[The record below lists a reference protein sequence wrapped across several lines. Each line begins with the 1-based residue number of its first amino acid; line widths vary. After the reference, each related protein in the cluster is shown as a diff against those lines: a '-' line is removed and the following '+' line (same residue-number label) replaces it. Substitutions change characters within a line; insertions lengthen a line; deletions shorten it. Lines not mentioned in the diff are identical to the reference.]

1 MMKLSFFLLLFTQ
14 LVACQKSSWLV
25 RSPAQDTGLALNYMD
40 DRMRDWLNVGRT
52 HSGQCL
58 SCHTSVPYAMARPAF
73 GQTEELENVRKIVEE
88 RVKIYKNEG
97 IDSPNLK
104 PWYDYPKESFST
116 ESVANSITLIY
127 MDKGEGL
134 GQEKLSKEAKAS
146 LDWAFEMQIKEG
158 PKKGG
163 FLWLD
168 MFNLKPFEAKGGE
181 MWGASMLAVAIGES
195 PGNYKNNPM
204 IQDNLKMLK
213 EYLGRE
219 FNNHTLHEQ
228 LMVVWAD
235 HELGG
240 GILTEAQIKQTIK
253 KTLSNHK
260 EGGWSIHKLLGVAG
274 ESTPD
279 GYATGMVTNILLKK
293 GLKEEVKVQNAVKWI
308 RTSQNIVSTGVL
320 PNGSPSCGSWFGMS
334 PNSGEASTFFTDI
347 STSYS
352 MLTLK
357 TASKLGL

>member
-1 MMKLSFFLLLFTQ
+1 MGKLFLLFMLCFTS
-14 LVACQKSSWLV
+14 LSCQKSSWVV
-25 RSPAQDTGLALNYMD
+25 RSPAQDTGLALEYLD
-40 DRMRDWLNVGRT
+40 ERMRDWLTVGRS
-52 HSGQCL
+52 HGGQCL
-58 SCHTSVPYAMARPAF
+58 SCHTSVPYAMSRPAF
-73 GQTEELENVRKIVEE
+73 GQSEELDTVRKIVEK
-88 RVKIYKNEG
+88 RVKIYQAEG
-97 IDSPNLK
+97 LDSPNLI
-104 PWYDYPKESFST
+104 PWYEYTKESFST

-134 GQEKLSKEAKAS
+134 GSEKLSKEAKAS
-146 LDWAFEMQIKEG
+146 LEWAFDMQIKEG

-181 MWGASMLAVAIGES
+181 MWGASMLAVAIGEA
-195 PGNYKNNPM
+195 PENYKANPL
-204 IQDNLKMLK
+204 IQDNIKMLK

-228 LMVVWAD
+228 LMVLWAD

-240 GILTEAQIKQTIK
+240 GILTESQVKQTIK
-253 KTLSNHK
+253 KTLTANK

-293 GLKEEVKVQNAVKWI
+293 GMKEEIKVKNALGWI
-308 RTSQNIVSTGVL
+308 RGSQNIARTGVL

-334 PNSGEASTFFTDI
+334 PNSGAASTFFTDI

-357 TASKLGL
+357 TASRLGI